1 MSVKRY
7 SLSTADKVIQVIST
21 MEVENMHLNNT
32 AKKNLILMAT
42 NKKSPE
48 EVIQELKKN
57 MGDSLC
63 YKNRIVWNSCI
74 LINKKFVIN

>member
-48 EVIQELKKN
+48 EVIQELK
-57 MGDSLC
+57 
-63 YKNRIVWNSCI
+63 
-74 LINKKFVIN
+74 NKYGR